1 MNGIKVIGEIPLN
14 GEVKIQGSKNA
25 ALPMMAAALLNKGET
40 ILKGCPKIADVFA
53 MEKILN
59 RLGVKNHWEGHTLFL
74 NTAQITGNQVDR
86 VLGKGMRC
94 SVVLLGS
101 LLGSCGEARV
111 PYPGGCVIGRRP
123 VDLHLAALK
132 ALGAEIWEEEDFLC
146 ARAHR
151 LSGGSYHFPKS
162 SVGATQNAIL
172 AAVGAEGVTV
182 LTGCS
187 KEPEVFW
194 LCRFL
199 RQAGAE
205 IEGTG
210 SERLVI
216 TGGKPLHDVVFTVP
230 ADRIAAGTYVCACAI
245 TRGSCVLHNAPTEEM
260 GALLSTYEKI
270 GGQYTGNSGKL
281 VLSGQNA
288 KKPIPYLQTAVYPGF
303 PTDLQSIL
311 MAVLAVAEGESCMEE
326 RIFEDRFKAAP
337 QLRKMGADIAVCEN
351 CASIHGGVL
360 WGTEVFA
367 QELRGG
373 AALVLAGL
381 AARGETCVR
390 NRHFIERGYED
401 LCGDLTRLGA
411 KIFKD

>member
-1 MNGIKVIGEIPLN
+1 MNGIKVIGGIPLN

-53 MEKILN
+53 MEQILN
-59 RLGVKNHWEGHTLFL
+59 RLGVKSHWEGHTLFL
-74 NTAQITGNQVDR
+74 NAGQIRENQVDA
-86 VLGKGMRC
+86 VLGRGMRS

-101 LLGSCGEARV
+101 LLARCKEAKV
-111 PYPGGCVIGRRP
+111 PYPGGCVIGSRP
-123 VDLHLAALK
+123 VDLHLEALK
-132 ALGAEIWEEEDFLC
+132 ALGGEIREEEGFLC
-146 ARAHR
+146 ARGNR
-151 LSGGSYHFPKS
+151 LFGGRYHFPKN

-199 RQAGAE
+199 TRAGAE

-216 TGGKPLHDVVFTVP
+216 TGGKTLHDVVFTVP

-245 TRGSCVLHNAPTEEM
+245 TRGTCTLHNAPAEEM
-260 GALLSTYEKI
+260 GALLSTYEKM
-270 GGQYTGNSGKL
+270 GGQYTENSGKL
-281 VLSGQNA
+281 ILSGQNA
-288 KKPIPYLQTAVYPGF
+288 KKPVPCVWTAVYPGF

-311 MAVLAVAEGESCMEE
+311 MAVLSVAEGESGIEE
-326 RIFEDRFKAAP
+326 RIFEDRFKIVP
-337 QLRKMGADIAVCEN
+337 QLQKMGADIAIRKN
-351 CASIHGGVL
+351 CARIRGGVL
-360 WGTEVFA
+360 CGAEVFA

-381 AARGETCVR
+381 AAKGETCVG

-411 KIFKD
+411 KIFKN